1 MTGTCSVKIR
11 DGFGLIYQEIGDKN
25 DDNPM
30 SMQKVSSLMLFC
42 GSQCKV
48 FDLRSSIKKNG
59 IFTGVLTD
67 RNIIIFKTMEK
78 INFLV
83 TKYQE
88 YCDKKGETKS
98 MQILS

>member
-1 MTGTCSVKIR
+1 MTAPCT
-11 DGFGLIYQEIGDKN
+11 
-25 DDNPM
+25 
-30 SMQKVSSLMLFC
+30 MQNVSSLMLFC
-42 GSQCKV
+42 GSQCKEI
-48 FDLRSSIKKNG
+48 DLGSSIKKNG

-78 INFLV
+78 INLLI